1 MEASVERFKESSSE
15 KGANTSKHLVF
26 MQFDLYW
33 FGAAAELQKVH
44 SNVEQGSEKENIQA
58 RNFQSAEENVFSQ
71 GDRNVVS
78 EEEESQE
85 GQDNG
90 NEPFP
95 PSLDETELEMRTVK
109 TLAGQLHELWIQME
123 KPLRRKNKRN

>member
-1 MEASVERFKESSSE
+1 M
-15 KGANTSKHLVF
+15 
-26 MQFDLYW
+26 
-33 FGAAAELQKVH
+33 
-44 SNVEQGSEKENIQA
+44 EQGSEKENIQT

-95 PSLDETELEMRTVK
+95 PSLDETELEMRKVK
-109 TLAGQLHELWIQME
+109 TLAGQLHELQKQME
-123 KPLRRKNKRN
+123 KLLRRKNKRN